1 MEKQKTEHTKA
12 ANANLLH
19 ECEILRSR
27 LEECSVN
34 FLIEEE
40 NKLKMDTSYPS
51 DAVDILATSD
61 NRIGLLLA
69 EVLFVTNCNLSTY
82 IWKTINYR

>member
-1 MEKQKTEHTKA
+1 MDRIDA
-12 ANANLLH
+12 ANRKLLH

-34 FLIEEE
+34 FLVEQEH
-40 NKLKMDTSYPS
+40 KLKMESPP
-51 DAVDILATSD
+51 DAVDILATSE

-69 EVLFVTNCNLSTY
+69 EVMHSMHKVV
-82 IWKTINYR
+82 